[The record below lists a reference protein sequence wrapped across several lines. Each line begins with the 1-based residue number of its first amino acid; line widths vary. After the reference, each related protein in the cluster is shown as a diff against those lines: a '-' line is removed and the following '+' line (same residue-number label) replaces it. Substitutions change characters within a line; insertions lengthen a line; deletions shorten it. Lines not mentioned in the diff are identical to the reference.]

1 MQHSS
6 SSSSSYAAD
15 TVPYTLSTSTFT
27 VSSPFRTGPSACA
40 FVHLPLQCVF
50 VSKTLLG
57 NGWIQ
62 PPNANPFGMRQISN
76 VYKTLRFCY
85 MHQSIS
91 HQPHFVRSITLIK
104 AHLSPFLFYAIL
116 SPSLISFIFLLSVI
130 SLFYPRSIS
139 FHHSQN
145 EERKKSEKSNS
156 R

>member
-85 MHQSIS
+85 APIHLTSAALRSFHHINQSSFVSVSFLCNLISIS
-91 HQPHFVRSITLIK
+91 Y
-104 AHLSPFLFYAIL
+104 LFYFLAFCYFFIL
-116 SPSLISFIFLLSVI
+116 SPLHFVSPFAK
-130 SLFYPRSIS
+130 R
-139 FHHSQN
+139 
-145 EERKKSEKSNS
+145 RA
-156 R
+156 